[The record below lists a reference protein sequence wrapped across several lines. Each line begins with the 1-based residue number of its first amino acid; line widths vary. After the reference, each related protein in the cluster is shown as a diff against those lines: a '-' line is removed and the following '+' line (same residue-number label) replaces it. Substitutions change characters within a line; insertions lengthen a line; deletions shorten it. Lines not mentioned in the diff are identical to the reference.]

1 LRRVAPHSWIPWAI
15 ATVALAVFAP
25 LFVVQL
31 LFVGAGT
38 DLIWATIMIVLASG
52 LLIVGALISSR
63 QPENSIGLLL
73 LGSGLLSVVGVAGAP
88 IAVIAQERFGE
99 TGPLLVLLGWIGSW
113 SSSPLLVLLVV
124 ILPLIFPNGQLISP
138 RWVPALVLAIGMAVG
153 ATFRDA
159 FGPRL
164 VGATDNLGI
173 VNPFAIGE
181 PVAPW
186 LVAAGTIADVLGPL
200 ALGLGVVS
208 VIVRFRR
215 STGIE
220 RAQLKW
226 FVLVASIASGA
237 LIIGIVSPVPTIG
250 QAGWIVGLSSIAVM
264 PIVIGLAVIRYRLF
278 EIDRVISRTV
288 AYALLTLALAAT
300 YLAGFAAAQGIL
312 GPFTSTG
319 GPVAVAASTLIVFAV
334 FQPLRRR
341 LKAAADRRFNRSRYD
356 AQRTVEAFAAG
367 LRNEVEIA
375 RLGDELRAVVGL
387 TLAPRSVSVWLRSQ
401 GPDR

>member
-1 LRRVAPHSWIPWAI
+1 VRHLSPRMWIPWV
-15 ATVALAVFAP
+15 VAVTGVVVVVG
-25 LFVVQL
+25 LFVGQL
-31 LFVGAGT
+31 LFVGPGV
-38 DLIWATIMIVLASG
+38 DLLWAMIMIPLASS

-63 QPENSIGLLL
+63 QPENSISLLL
-73 LGSGLLSVVGVAGAP
+73 LVSGLLAVVGVAGSPFQA
-88 IAVIAQERFGE
+88 IAQERGVEVGPLLLFLGWISSLSS
-99 TGPLLVLLGWIGSW
+99 GPLLVLLTI
-113 SSSPLLVLLVV
+113 
-124 ILPLIFPNGQLISP
+124 ILPLVFPSGRLVSQ
-138 RWVPALVLAIGMAVG
+138 RWVPALVLAVCIMIG
-153 ATFRDA
+153 ATLRDA

-164 VGATDNLGI
+164 VGASDYLGI
-173 VNPFAIGE
+173 VNPFRIGE
-181 PVAPW
+181 PVASW
-186 LVAAGTIADVLGPL
+186 FVTAGTIADVLGPL
-200 ALGLGVVS
+200 ALGLGVAS

-226 FVLVASIASGA
+226 FVLVASIAGAA
-237 LIIGIVSPVPTIG
+237 LITGIVSPVPTIG
-250 QAGWIVGLSSIAVM
+250 QAGWIVALSSIAVM
-264 PIVIGLAVIRYRLF
+264 PIVIGIAVIRYRLF

-300 YLAGFAAAQGIL
+300 YVAGFAAAQGIL
-312 GPFTSTG
+312 APFTSTG

-375 RLGDELRAVVGL
+375 RLGDELRTVVGH